1 MQQSLTNV
9 LLLRVPSDDRND
21 QGRSIPN
28 AAPWKHRRGVYELA
42 RQVSRNAALLTIDR
56 CTKLHAAFKMCRPDG
71 LPASPGRPRVRDLKI
86 PQRSLA
92 WYR

>member
-1 MQQSLTNV
+1 MIGMIKD
-9 LLLRVPSDDRND
+9 VPYRTPCPGSTAR
-21 QGRSIPN
+21 GVYELAGST
-28 AAPWKHRRGVYELA
+28 ARGVYELA

-86 PQRSLA
+86 PQWSLA